1 MAPLLIGTCAL
12 CQTNPPAFEV
22 ADIRI
27 HDPGDTTNTNT
38 ARMLQ
43 ETDRSYGLLLLRQ
56 TMTKGTVTLRGVPL
70 RVLIELAWNA
80 PNDALSGP
88 DWMNGV
94 SLDVVAKASSPQTS
108 EDELC
113 MMLQTLLKSRMKLSV
128 RMEHKDLPVYVLS
141 VYKGGP
147 KLEKADPPRNT
158 EDGHCRL
165 AKIGDHPQ
173 GVACPHETMSALARD
188 LSGIASKYVD
198 RPVVDETG
206 LQGAWNLQVG
216 YTPVALIE
224 REGGITL
231 YAALQTQAGLTLKP
245 GKRAMP
251 VVVVDCVERV
261 PEEN

>member
-1 MAPLLIGTCAL
+1 M
-12 CQTNPPAFEV
+12 
-22 ADIRI
+22 
-27 HDPGDTTNTNT
+27 

-80 PNDALSGP
+80 PNDAVSGP
-88 DWMNGV
+88 DWMSGV
-94 SLDVVAKASSPQTS
+94 SLDVVAKASSPQAS

-113 MMLQTLLKSRMKLSV
+113 LMLRTLLESRMKLSV
-128 RMEHKDLPVYVLS
+128 HMESKELPVYVLS

-147 KLEKADPPRNT
+147 KLEKADPPRYT
-158 EDGHCRL
+158 EEGHCRL
-165 AKIGDHPQ
+165 TRVGDHPQ
-173 GVACPHETMSALARD
+173 GVACAHETMAALARD

-198 RPVVDETG
+198 KPVVDETG
-206 LQGAWNLQVG
+206 LQGAWSLQIG
-216 YTPVALIE
+216 YTPVALVE

-251 VVVVDCVERV
+251 VLVVDSVERV
-261 PEEN
+261 PTEN